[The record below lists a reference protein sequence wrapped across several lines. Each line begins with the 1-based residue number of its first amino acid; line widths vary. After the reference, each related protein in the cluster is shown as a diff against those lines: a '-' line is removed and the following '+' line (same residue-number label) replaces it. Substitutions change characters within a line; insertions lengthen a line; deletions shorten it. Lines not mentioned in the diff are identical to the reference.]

1 MKKTIKTSKSKVKM
15 SEEEFSDEEVFD
27 EMSNNGILE
36 DSMDESVE
44 VEFDDN
50 DTFSVCID
58 EKGRRKTYEVDFC
71 VQSIQDIRHD
81 QNNHIKHIS
90 GMFGISEEQSATL
103 LRHFRWNKERLIE
116 QYMDNPETIL
126 QTVGI
131 TTDISTAPELRII
144 PDFIC
149 EICCEDKQNI
159 QTYALQCG
167 HRYCKHCYEHYL
179 TQKIKEG
186 ESCRIHCPGEKCKF
200 IITEQAVKLL
210 VSPEISRRYI
220 AFLDRT
226 YVSDNEHLRY
236 CPAPNCEYTIKCK
249 IEQRQLTSIVPTVV
263 CLCGQRFCFGCGL
276 SDHQPC
282 ICVLVRMW
290 LKKCEDDSETANWIS
305 ANTKKCPKCNAT
317 IEKNGGCNHMIC
329 KKCKYEF
336 CWVCT
341 GPWSEH
347 GTSWYNCNR
356 YDEKSKIDF
365 RDQQAHSR
373 ALLERYLH
381 YYNRFSNH
389 EQSAKL
395 DRELYLRTEKK
406 MAQLQITSDMS
417 WIEVQFLRRAIDILC
432 QCRQTLKW
440 TYAFSFYL
448 ARNNATEIFED
459 NQRDLE
465 MAVESLSG
473 LCEKPINI
481 DQISQLK
488 QAVLDKTVYVSN
500 RREILLEDTARGFLE
515 DRWSFNV
522 PLK

>member
-1 MKKTIKTSKSKVKM
+1 M

-36 DSMDESVE
+36 DSIGESE
-44 VEFDDN
+44 IEFDDN
-50 DTFSVCID
+50 EAFSVFSE
-58 EKGRRKTYEVDFC
+58 EKNKQKAYEVEFY
-71 VQSIQDIRHD
+71 VQSVQDIRND
-81 QNNHIKHIS
+81 QDNHVKHIS
-90 GMFGISEEQSATL
+90 GMFGISEEQSTSL
-103 LRHFRWNKERLIE
+103 LRYFRWNKERLIE
-116 QYMDNPETIL
+116 QYMDNPNMVL

-131 TTDISTAPELRII
+131 TTDSSTILALKTI
-144 PDFIC
+144 PNFVC
-149 EICCEDKQNI
+149 EICCEDEKNL
-159 QTYALQCG
+159 QTYALECG
-167 HRYCKHCYEHYL
+167 HRYCIHCYEHYL
-179 TQKIKEG
+179 VQKIKEEG
-186 ESCRIHCPGEKCKF
+186 ESCRIYCPGEKCNY
-200 IITEQAVKLL
+200 IVTERSVELL
-210 VSPEISRRYI
+210 VPPEISRRYI
-220 AFLDRT
+220 ALLDRT
-226 YVSDNEHLRY
+226 YVNNNEHLRY
-236 CPAPNCEYTIKCK
+236 CPAPNCEYTIKCRV
-249 IEQRQLTSIVPTVV
+249 EQRQLTSIVPTVV

-282 ICVLVRMW
+282 ICILVKMW

-305 ANTKKCPKCNAT
+305 ANTKECPKCNAT

-347 GTSWYNCNR
+347 GTNWYNCNR
-356 YDEKSKIDF
+356 YDEKSKINF
-365 RDQQAHSR
+365 QDQQAQSR

-406 MAQLQITSDMS
+406 MTQLQITSDMS

-481 DQISQLK
+481 DQISQFK
-488 QAVLDKTVYVSN
+488 QAILDKTVYVSN
-500 RREILLEDTARGFLE
+500 RREILLEDTAKGFLE

-522 PLK
+522 PLR